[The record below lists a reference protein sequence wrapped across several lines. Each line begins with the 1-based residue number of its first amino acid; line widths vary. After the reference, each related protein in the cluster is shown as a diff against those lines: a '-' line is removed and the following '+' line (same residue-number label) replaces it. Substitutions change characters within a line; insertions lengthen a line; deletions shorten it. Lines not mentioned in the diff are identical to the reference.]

1 MTSLST
7 SSAKESTVNAN
18 DKQPSAY
25 SVMILLGLG
34 AKTGNRQY
42 PGHVYEGTADPARV
56 AQRRAKN
63 RVARKSRR
71 VNRLRGAA

>member
-1 MTSLST
+1 VNTST
-7 SSAKESTVNAN
+7 N
-18 DKQPSAY
+18 QPSAY

-42 PGHVYEGTADPARV
+42 PGHVYEGTADPVRV
-56 AQRRAKN
+56 AKRRAKS

-71 VNRLRGAA
+71 VNRMRGAA

>member
-1 MTSLST
+1 MTPSLP
-7 SSAKESTVNAN
+7 SAKETTVNT
-18 DKQPSAY
+18 DQPSAY

-56 AQRRAKN
+56 AKRRAKN